1 MNMTT
6 ENAIRASAPSTIRLL
21 TPGVWHVD
29 PDHSEV
35 TFRVKAMWGLITVS
49 GRFKVLDGT
58 IHVRESIALRGR
70 LRAHAS
76 SLDTGIRMRDGH
88 LRSADFFD
96 AEHHPYLEFSV
107 QRLADGGHGHVR
119 IAGDLVIRGM
129 AHPLEVE
136 AMVRDA
142 GDGAIEAAAQAMVER
157 AAIGRSLK
165 RGGVIKGPAHLAAR
179 IRFVRDED
187 TRTETDDRRG

>member
-6 ENAIRASAPSTIRLL
+6 ENAMRTTAPSTIRLL

-58 IHVRESIALRGR
+58 IHVRESMARGR
-70 LRAHAS
+70 LRAHAI

-96 AEHHPYLEFSV
+96 AQHYPYLEFSV
-107 QRLADGGHGHVR
+107 QNLADGGDGRVR

-129 AHPLEVE
+129 AYPLEVV

-142 GDGAIEAAAQAMVER
+142 GDGTIETAAQAMVER

-165 RGGVIKGPAHLAAR
+165 RGGVIKGPAHLEAR
-179 IRFVRDED
+179 IRLARDGD
-187 TRTETDDRRG
+187 TRTKTDD

>member
-6 ENAIRASAPSTIRLL
+6 ENAMRTTAPSAIRLL

-29 PDHSEV
+29 PDHSELA
-35 TFRVKAMWGLITVS
+35 FRVKAMWGLITVS

-58 IHVRESIALRGR
+58 IQVRESMALRGR
-70 LRAHAS
+70 LRAHAI

-96 AEHHPYLEFSV
+96 AQHHPYLEFSV
-107 QRLADGGHGHVR
+107 QKLADGGDGHVR
-119 IAGDLVIRGM
+119 IAGDVVIRGM
-129 AHPLEVE
+129 AYPLEVE

-142 GDGAIEAAAQAMVER
+142 GDGTIETTAQVMVER

-165 RGGVIKGPAHLAAR
+165 RGGVIGGPAHLAAR
-179 IRFVRDED
+179 IRFVRDGD
-187 TRTETDDRRG
+187 TRTKTDD

>member
-6 ENAIRASAPSTIRLL
+6 ENTMRTTTPSTLRLL

-49 GRFKVLDGT
+49 GRFKALDGT
-58 IHVRESIALRGR
+58 IHVRESMAFRGR
-70 LRAHAS
+70 LRAHAI
-76 SLDTGIRMRDGH
+76 SLDTGIRIRDGH

-107 QRLADGGHGHVR
+107 QKLADGGDGRVR
-119 IAGDLVIRGM
+119 IAGDLVIRGI
-129 AHPLEVE
+129 ASPLEVE
-136 AMVRDA
+136 AVVRDA
-142 GDGAIEAAAQAMVER
+142 GDGTIETAAQAVVER

-179 IRFVRDED
+179 IRFVRDGD
-187 TRTETDDRRG
+187 TRTKTDDRRG